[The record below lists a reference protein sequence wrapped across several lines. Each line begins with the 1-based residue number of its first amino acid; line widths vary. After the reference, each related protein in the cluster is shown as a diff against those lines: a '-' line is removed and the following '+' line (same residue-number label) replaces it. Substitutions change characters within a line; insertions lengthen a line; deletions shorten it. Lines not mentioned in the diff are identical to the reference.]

1 MTVECQEYVNL
12 MTTYSLIYCH
22 KTFTEMLFSCH
33 FLLLVFA
40 VFLEEKNLSWNAKF
54 VNKT

>member
-22 KTFTEMLFSCH
+22 KTFTEM
-33 FLLLVFA
+33 
-40 VFLEEKNLSWNAKF
+40 
-54 VNKT
+54 

>member
-1 MTVECQEYVNL
+1 MTTKCQEYVNL

-22 KTFTEMLFSCH
+22 KNFTELYFSCH

-40 VFLEEKNLSWNAKF
+40 VFLEEKQFLSWNK
-54 VNKT
+54 KTC